1 MGCQGHE
8 RELSSGIFGGSVTN
22 QSDRYNG
29 GTASV
34 QLQGDASN
42 AVLRAVGVRTLLGI
56 GFVAANLWIRIGYPS
71 DRKAQH
77 AAQQKHAAEAQRERA
92 TDHLFSNRCLLHR
105 CPCIGCHLR
114 QSDGSGDKGPF
125 QFGQL

>member
-8 RELSSGIFGGSVTN
+8 RELPTGIFGGSVTN

-42 AVLRAVGVRTLLGI
+42 AVLRAVGIRTLLGI
-56 GFVAANLWIRIGYPS
+56 GFVAANLGIRIGCPF

-77 AAQQKHAAEAQRERA
+77 AAQQQQQAAEAQRERA
-92 TDHLFSNRCLLHR
+92 IDHLFSNRCRLHR
-105 CPCIGCHLR
+105 CPCIGCRLR
-114 QSDGSGDKGPF
+114 QSDGSEDRGPF
-125 QFGQL
+125 QFG